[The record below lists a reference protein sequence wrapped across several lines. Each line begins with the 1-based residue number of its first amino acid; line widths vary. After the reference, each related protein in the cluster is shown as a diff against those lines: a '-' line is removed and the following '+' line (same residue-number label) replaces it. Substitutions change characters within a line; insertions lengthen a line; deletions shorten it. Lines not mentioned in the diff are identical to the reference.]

1 MLLAWPR
8 SHLTSFAPSLLA
20 HPVLVLG
27 RIRGFGLAA
36 HTQYNPGRER
46 EKSNKDMVKPKLC

>member
-1 MLLAWPR
+1 MLLAQPH
-8 SHLTSFAPSLLA
+8 SHLTSFSPSLLA

-27 RIRGFGLAA
+27 RMGGFGLAA
-36 HTQYNPGRER
+36 YTQYNPGREK